1 MTEKTFDKKLHDY
14 SKEKTMNQRATDMA
28 DLTLEKLVSSYDLEN
43 VFSLPRTAISSAYY
57 EIKLNP
63 QNLTAIV

>member
-1 MTEKTFDKKLHDY
+1 
-14 SKEKTMNQRATDMA
+14 MNQRATDMA